1 MQNALS
7 LDSNAIVRLAWI
19 ALGALGI
26 TALSFTT
33 TAIVA
38 FRRAPQGM
46 NPAYTFSLMFERAKA
61 LQMMTVIL
69 IVVAAAFLVLVRII
83 DSNGVVGI
91 LSGIAGYVLGGI
103 QREPKRNGKKAED
116 EQK

>member
-1 MQNALS
+1 MQNAPS
-7 LDSNAIVRLAWI
+7 LDSAAIVRLGWI
-19 ALGALGI
+19 ALAALGI

-38 FRRAPQGM
+38 FRRAPQNM

-61 LQMMTVIL
+61 LQMITVIL
-69 IVVAAAFLVLVRII
+69 IVVAVAFLALVRII
-83 DSNGVVGI
+83 EPNGVVAI

-103 QREPKRNGKKAED
+103 RRGSKED
-116 EQK
+116 EEKEEKSK